1 MSPQFHL
8 VKGRQVCSNTWNFL
22 HVTERGAAPFVHV
35 AWRGANH
42 NNAAW
47 PMAAIWLI
55 GAGII
60 MAALAGL
67 AGLADVF
74 GEQRIRF
81 SMMRGGTLAAS

>member
-1 MSPQFHL
+1 
-8 VKGRQVCSNTWNFL
+8 
-22 HVTERGAAPFVHV
+22 
-35 AWRGANH
+35 
-42 NNAAW
+42 
-47 PMAAIWLI
+47 MAAIWLI

-67 AGLADVF
+67 AGLADVL